1 VIKVF
6 LIHILKTAVVV
17 LNVLLFTYSLYSIG
31 MALFSVKKIRH
42 KDYPAPARR
51 FAFLIAARNEESVIA
66 NLVESLMQQNY
77 PRDLF
82 DVIVIPNNCT
92 DQTRLVAQ
100 QAGARILTCPGPVR
114 SKGDVL
120 NFALPEISR
129 PEKGYDAICVI
140 DADNLVH
147 PDFLLAMNQ
156 ALLSGA
162 KIAQGYR
169 DSKNPADTG
178 ITGSYSIYFW
188 LLNRF
193 FNRARQNLGLSVP
206 IGGSGFMISAELVR
220 KMGAFRLITMTEDL
234 ELTILCH
241 LAGEKGT
248 WVPNAVVYD
257 EQPLTFSQSW
267 KQRSRWSGGMYQIS
281 ALYTRPILKKALR
294 DRKVRG
300 LDLIALYLTAH
311 MQVMCFVSMLANSL
325 LVLLQ
330 LLNHQTTPQSVWSAT
345 ITSFASAWLI
355 VTAIAILTAV
365 LEKKLRRG
373 IWKGILTFWFFIMS
387 WIPINIICL
396 FVRPTSWEQIR
407 HERSIRY
414 QDLS

>member
-1 VIKVF
+1 MF
-6 LIHILKTAVVV
+6 LIRILKTAIIVM
-17 LNVLLFTYSLYSIG
+17 NVLLFAYSIYSVG
-31 MALFSVKKIRH
+31 MALLSIKKVRRRA
-42 KDYPAPARR
+42 YPEPARR
-51 FAFLIAARNEESVIA
+51 FAFLVAARNEESVIA

-77 PRDLF
+77 PRELF

-92 DQTRLVAQ
+92 DQTRSVAQ

-129 PEKGYDAICVI
+129 PDSGYDAICVI

-169 DSKNPADTG
+169 DSKNPGDTG

-193 FNRARQNLGLSVP
+193 FNRARQNIGLSVP
-206 IGGSGFMISAELVR
+206 IGGSGFMISTELVR
-220 KMGAFRLITMTEDL
+220 KMGTFRFVTMTEDL

-241 LAGEKGT
+241 LAGEKSV
-248 WVPNAVVYD
+248 WVPQAIVYD
-257 EQPLTFSQSW
+257 EQPLTFQQSW
-267 KQRSRWSGGMYQIS
+267 KQRSRWSSGMYQIS
-281 ALYTRPILKKALR
+281 ALYTQPILKKALL
-294 DRKVRG
+294 DRRIGG
-300 LDLIALYLTAH
+300 LDLIALYMTAH

-330 LLNHQTTPQSVWSAT
+330 LLNHQTTPLAVWSAG
-345 ITSFASAWLI
+345 ITSFASTWLI
-355 VTAIAILTAV
+355 VTAIAFLTAL
-365 LEKKLRRG
+365 LEKKLHRG
-373 IWKGILTFWFFIMS
+373 IWRGILTFWFFIMS

>member
-1 VIKVF
+1 MF
-6 LIHILKTAVVV
+6 LIQILKAAIIV
-17 LNVLLFTYSLYSIG
+17 LNVLLFAYSLYSIG
-31 MALFSVKKIRH
+31 MTLFSFKKIKH
-42 KDYPAPARR
+42 KDYPEAARR
-51 FAFLIAARNEESVIA
+51 FAFLIAARNEEAVIA

-82 DVIVIPNNCT
+82 DVIVIPNNCI
-92 DQTRLVAQ
+92 DQTRAIAQ

-120 NFALPEISR
+120 NYALPELSR
-129 PEKGYDAICVI
+129 LESGYDAICVI

-156 ALLSGA
+156 ALLLGA
-162 KIAQGYR
+162 KLAQGYR

-193 FNRARQNLGLSVP
+193 FNRARQNIGLSVP
-206 IGGSGFMISAELVR
+206 IGGSGFMISTELVR
-220 KMGAFRLITMTEDL
+220 RMGALRLVTMTEDM

-257 EQPLTFSQSW
+257 EQPLTFRQSW
-267 KQRSRWSGGMYQIS
+267 KQRSRWSSGMYQIS
-281 ALYTRPILKKALR
+281 ALYTQPILKKALH
-294 DRKVRG
+294 DRRICG
-300 LDLIALYLTAH
+300 LDLIALYMTAH
-311 MQVMCFVSMLANSL
+311 IQVMCFVSMLANSL

-330 LLNHQTTPQSVWSAT
+330 LLNHQTTPQSVWFAT
-345 ITSFASAWLI
+345 VTSFVSAWLI
-355 VTAIAILTAV
+355 VTTIAV
-365 LEKKLRRG
+365 LTVLVEKKLHRG
-373 IWKGILTFWFFIMS
+373 VWRGILTFWFFIMS
-387 WIPINIICL
+387 WIPINIVCL

-407 HERSIRY
+407 HERNIRY